1 MSKDIKR
8 IIALAACLMMVF
20 ALAACGGGGGGGGGG
35 GEEPAPPPAAD
46 PKPDEPVAEGG
57 GDRVTVT
64 YSMWGDTNELDTLL
78 RVIEKFESEQDQIHV
93 EAIQIDRGEYE
104 AALNTMAVGGGL
116 PDTAIMAEPQ
126 VISWAEQGMLL
137 PAGDMFAGFPEAPI
151 DQLAFRWGGETVGYS
166 VSNEILNLYYN
177 RAKFAEAGVDVPPAS
192 VADAWSWDEF
202 IDVAKTMTIDAN
214 GNNAH
219 SAAFDANN
227 VAQYGVMFDPAIWM
241 LEAWTLSNNGGFYD
255 PADPNSVTIDQ
266 PAATDAIQMI
276 ADLHLVHKVSPQF
289 GTNSEA
295 QIDTYLLN
303 DAAMYVQGQWA
314 VGVWLGAA
322 KNSDGLD
329 YGVGVLPT
337 MKRNVTVGTGGVN
350 VTFAS
355 SKNQDAAK
363 EWLAW
368 YAQVENSWDLI
379 ESGIW
384 MPIFPVWYTDD
395 AKMHEWAGGPNF
407 PPFEEYKSAVIDYAK
422 NTAEPAAWYWVN
434 NTDKFNDVLATALA
448 PVWTGQSTAQDA
460 IDGAMNA
467 LNAANK
473 GN

>member
-1 MSKDIKR
+1 MKKNVKR
-8 IIALAACLMMVF
+8 SVALAVCLMM
-20 ALAACGGGGGGGGGG
+20 LLTLTACGGGGNSSGGGGA
-35 GEEPAPPPAAD
+35 PAPAPGNTPAPAA
-46 PKPDEPVAEGG
+46 AG

-64 YSMWGDTNELDTLL
+64 YSMWGDVNELATLEK
-78 RVIEKFESEQDQIHV
+78 VIEKFEGEQDRIHV

-104 AALNTMAVGGGL
+104 AALNTMAVGGSL

-137 PAGDMFAGFPEAPI
+137 PAGDMFKDFPEAPI

-192 VADAWSWDEF
+192 VNNAWSWDEF

-214 GNNAH
+214 GNNAK
-219 SAAFDANN
+219 SASFDANN
-227 VAQYGVMFDPAIWM
+227 IVQYGVMLDPAIWM
-241 LEAWTLSNNGGFYD
+241 LEAWALSNNGGFYD
-255 PADPNSVTIDQ
+255 PKDPNNVIIDQ
-266 PAATDAIQMI
+266 PAATEAIQMI
-276 ADLHLVHKVSPQF
+276 ADLNLVNKVSPQF
-289 GTNSEA
+289 GTNSDA
-295 QIDTYLLN
+295 QIDSYLLN
-303 DAAMYVQGQWA
+303 NAAMYVQGQWA

-322 KNSDGLD
+322 KESDGLD

-395 AKMHEWAGGPNF
+395 AKMHEWADNPNF
-407 PPFEEYKSAVIDYAK
+407 PPFDEYKSAVIDYAK
-422 NTAEPAAWYWVN
+422 DVAEPAAWYWVN

-460 IDGAMNA
+460 INGAMNA
-467 LNAANK
+467 LKAANK